1 MVKRGMY
8 VTKLDRHWL
17 ESPFLFQ
24 GFYVESDDQ
33 IDKLKTTCK
42 YVYVDGEHQEQI
54 YDPKESAFQG
64 AQFDKHDRKPSSGAE
79 QPTAGE
85 DRQHETAELP
95 DKFLDEIAGHKSFF
109 RRIAWALTKKRKAP
123 FEKEF
128 RRANEVFETAQTTIA
143 SGLELVDLIIA
154 LNV

>member
-1 MVKRGMY
+1 MY

-42 YVYVDGEHQEQI
+42 YVYVDGGHQEQI

-64 AQFDKHDRKPSSGAE
+64 GISINTTGNP
-79 QPTAGE
+79 
-85 DRQHETAELP
+85 RQ
-95 DKFLDEIAGHKSFF
+95 
-109 RRIAWALTKKRKAP
+109 
-123 FEKEF
+123 
-128 RRANEVFETAQTTIA
+128 
-143 SGLELVDLIIA
+143 A
-154 LNV
+154 LNNRPQGKNCSLRPLSFPINC